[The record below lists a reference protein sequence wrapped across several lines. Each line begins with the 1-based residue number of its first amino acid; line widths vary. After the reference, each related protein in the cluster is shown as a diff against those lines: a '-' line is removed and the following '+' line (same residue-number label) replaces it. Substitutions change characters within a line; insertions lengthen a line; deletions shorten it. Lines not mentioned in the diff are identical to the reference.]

1 MKKNF
6 PQIFGASKVR
16 PVNDYPAKLYE
27 MLRHMAP
34 PHVDDPTV
42 VVLTPGVY
50 NSAYYEHSFL
60 AQQMGVELVEGR
72 DLVVE
77 DDVVYMR
84 TTDGLQRVDVIYRRI
99 DDTFLDPDV
108 FRSDSVLGVA
118 GLMRAYRAGTVALAN
133 APGTGIA
140 DDKVIYAYVP
150 EMIRYYLDEEQI
162 LANVPTYVCYRDDD
176 RRYVL
181 EHMNEL
187 VIKAANESGGYGILI
202 GPHATE
208 TERAAYA
215 KKIEENPR
223 NFVAQPTLALS
234 RVPTMVGESLEG
246 RHVDLRPYVLCGA
259 DDVWVMPGG
268 LTRVALRKGSLVVNS
283 SQGGGSKDTWVAAHA
298 GQAVATA
305 ES

>member
-6 PQIFGASKVR
+6 PQIFRASKVR
-16 PVNDYPAKLYE
+16 PVNDYPAKLYD

-77 DDVVYMR
+77 DDSVFMR

-99 DDTFLDPDV
+99 DDTFLDPEV

-118 GLMRAYRAGTVALAN
+118 GLMRAYRAGRVSLAN

-150 EMIRYYLDEEQI
+150 EMIHYYLSEEPI
-162 LANVPTYVCYRDDD
+162 LANVPTHVCLREDD

-181 EHMNEL
+181 EHMDEL
-187 VIKAANESGGYGILI
+187 VIKAAS
-202 GPHATE
+202 
-208 TERAAYA
+208 
-215 KKIEENPR
+215 
-223 NFVAQPTLALS
+223 
-234 RVPTMVGESLEG
+234 
-246 RHVDLRPYVLCGA
+246 
-259 DDVWVMPGG
+259 
-268 LTRVALRKGSLVVNS
+268 
-283 SQGGGSKDTWVAAHA
+283 
-298 GQAVATA
+298 
-305 ES
+305 